1 MYSVNE
7 VELYDACKILF
18 GEEVKID
25 RGFLEYIQ
33 PSGLKSAYRKIALAT
48 HPDRNAA
55 EDEAYKKT
63 CTQQFIEATEAY
75 EKLNSF
81 LKQRENGFRLKESY
95 VNTFKP
101 QKDSYTGNFK
111 TWHQSNP
118 NAYQGQSAKSTQQA
132 YYGNGS
138 RTSSNNTQQQQKTES
153 AGFSSNGFSARQADR
168 HNGRDANGQTNNQHN
183 RQTNNPDG
191 RFTID
196 TQKTSTYAYQ
206 SKNLP
211 RRKLRIGEFL
221 YYAGIVSWKDLI
233 AAIVWQSKQRQR
245 MGEIAVRWGWLNEEK
260 IVELLRGKVRGER
273 LGDCLVRLNVIT
285 PFQCNML
292 VWQQQKSQKP
302 IGEYFVRE
310 KLLSEM
316 QINRYLK
323 HLKDHNIKF

>member
-7 VELYDACKILF
+7 IELYDACKVLF

-48 HPDRNAA
+48 HPDRNAS
-55 EDEAYKKT
+55 EGEEYKKN

-75 EKLNSF
+75 EKLNAF
-81 LKQRENGFRLKESY
+81 LKQRENGFRLKDSY

-111 TWHQSNP
+111 TWQQSNQS
-118 NAYQGQSAKSTQQA
+118 AYQSQSAKSTQQS
-132 YYGNGS
+132 YYGNNRS
-138 RTSSNNTQQQQKTES
+138 SSNNTQQQKTES
-153 AGFSSNGFSARQADR
+153 AGFSSNGFSAKHADK
-168 HNGRDANGQTNNQHN
+168 HNGRDANKQSNNQ
-183 RQTNNPDG
+183 NNQDP

-196 TQKTSTYAYQ
+196 SSKTSTYAYQ
-206 SKNLP
+206 AKNLP

-260 IVELLRGKVRGER
+260 IVELLRGKTRGER
-273 LGDCLVRLNVIT
+273 LGDCLVRLKVIT

-310 KLLSEM
+310 RLLSEM